1 MALNPTTCPAVG
13 CATATLPDGPET
25 TMAPPTGTR
34 SSATRLGPAAPDA
47 SDDDGETADEP
58 AEPLP
63 PRGGGGGGGGGARR
77 AAAAAGRRGGGRRPR
92 VAPARGQRAGAGRAD
107 DSRDDDGAA
116 VRGGLRLHGRH
127 HSVRV
132 CGRTGGQ
139 AMGQDG
145 APVTLV
151 AEQVTDVCTVHGEG
165 VTWDAAAGLVR
176 FVDL

>member
-63 PRGGGGGGGGGARR
+63 PPVAEVEDADLASLPHAASVPRPALLMTAATTTVRRSGVASGCMGGTIASGSVGDGRAGDGPGRRTGDAGGGAGDRRVHGARRGRHLGRGGGTGPV
-77 AAAAAGRRGGGRRPR
+77 RRPR
-92 VAPARGQRAGAGRAD
+92 GRRAHEPRPHIGRP
-107 DSRDDDGAA
+107 R
-116 VRGGLRLHGRH
+116 
-127 HSVRV
+127 
-132 CGRTGGQ
+132 
-139 AMGQDG
+139 
-145 APVTLV
+145 
-151 AEQVTDVCTVHGEG
+151 
-165 VTWDAAAGLVR
+165 
-176 FVDL
+176 